1 MENPAASASINSK
14 NSKPVNAPSSK
25 RRKGIALLFGFLVFL
40 VLWVVDIPG
49 LNPNGRHAL
58 AVAVMI
64 ALWWIFNVMPPAF
77 PALLACVLY
86 FTLGIAKPPEAFSG
100 FVSPS
105 IWMFLF
111 AMIMAKG
118 VERSGLGK
126 RIAAW
131 MLSKTAPS
139 FNGLVFVLIALC
151 VIFPFFIPSTVATV
165 SLIMALAIGIMDAIG
180 IERGPN
186 NKISCGLTCFVAI
199 LVLLIG
205 RIPLTGSV
213 PNFVAT
219 GLVRDIAGVE
229 ISWIDWLKSMWVAA
243 PLPAIATYFYVTR
256 LYKPD
261 IPLSREVIKR
271 QIDATVANLGPWSGA
286 EIRTA
291 LLVSAAILL
300 WIFGS
305 YLKIGTSQVGIVI
318 GILFLMPYVGFLT
331 MADFKAL
338 SWDTW
343 LFAGGSYSMGVVL
356 TKAGFAQW
364 AASGIAGMSFLD
376 GASFV
381 TIGFVVVIF
390 AFSLH
395 FLLETLGNVSLLT
408 PIILKTGLLTP
419 RATAM
424 LLPYGAGFY
433 AFPFQGAPIILSLG
447 FNTTGW
453 KDVTRYAI
461 FIAFIGIGQ
470 SLPLLASYWR
480 FTMQ

>member
-1 MENPAASASINSK
+1 
-14 NSKPVNAPSSK
+14 
-25 RRKGIALLFGFLVFL
+25 
-40 VLWVVDIPG
+40 
-49 LNPNGRHAL
+49 
-58 AVAVMI
+58 MI
-64 ALWWIFNVMPPAF
+64 AIWWIFDVMPPAY
-77 PALLACVLY
+77 PAILGCIL
-86 FTLGIAKPPEAFSG
+86 FFILGIARPADAFSG

-111 AMIMAKG
+111 AMIIAKG

-126 RIAAW
+126 RIATW
-131 MLSKTAPS
+131 MMSKTAPS
-139 FNGLVFVLIALC
+139 FNGLVFVLISLC

-165 SLIMALAIGIMDAIG
+165 SLIMALAIGIMDALK
-180 IERGPN
+180 IERSPN
-186 NKISCGLTCFVAI
+186 NRVSAGLTCFVAI

-219 GLVRDIAGVE
+219 GLVREISGVE
-229 ISWIDWLKSMWVAA
+229 ISWLDWLGSMWAAA

-261 IPLSREVIKR
+261 VPLSREAIKQ
-271 QIDATVANLGPWSGA
+271 QIGQTRADLGPISVA
-286 EIRTA
+286 EIKTA
-291 LLVSAAILL
+291 ILVGMALLL
-300 WIFGS
+300 WIFGRH
-305 YLKIGTSQVGIVI
+305 LKIGTNEVGMVI
-318 GILFLMPYVGFLT
+318 GVLFLMPYVGFLT
-331 MADFKAL
+331 MADFKSL

-343 LFAGGSYSMGVVL
+343 LFAGGSFSMGVVL
-356 TKAGFAQW
+356 TKTGFAEW
-364 AASGIAGMSFLD
+364 AASGISQLAFLD
-376 GASFV
+376 GA
-381 TIGFVVVIF
+381 GFVVVGFTIILF

-395 FLLETLGNVSLLT
+395 FLLETLGNVALLT
-408 PIILKTGLLTP
+408 PVILKTGLLSP

-453 KDVTRYAI
+453 KDVTKYAL
-461 FIAFIGIGQ
+461 FISVIGLGQ
-470 SLPLLASYWR
+470 ALPLLAFYWR